1 MLSLFSEAT
10 SLVISV
16 LVLVLKSIFQ
26 LITFYLKML
35 WNLLRLL
42 IAVLPVT
49 GVFFALLYVVY
60 IVQAATGY
68 NLVPS
73 QIPLQIDASTFP
85 EIFNALKIWW
95 YSIDMQYKGN
105 AVIYVFYCTSAL
117 LFLPVIMTIIAFVTV
132 SSSLYY
138 LGITLLIDMVWYV
151 LCMLFMRELPTS
163 QIANRYYVLFPSAG
177 TKHYERQYEKWLRRH
192 HDDFDDDEDDDYDY
206 DLEDEYERDT
216 RRRRRRRR
224 QDFYDDHIDYDDD
237 YYDDYP
243 EEYDEDDYPDDDFED
258 PDEYEDDYYE
268 DYEDEDDYIEDRSGK
283 RHYYE
288 ESDHTKAQRNTNIS
302 SFDFFAGCKSI
313 DSLNKKYKTLV
324 KLYHPDN
331 SDGDTSAL
339 QEINIQYTEAKKKL
353 KSS

>member
-192 HDDFDDDEDDDYDY
+192 HDDFDDEEDDDYDY

-243 EEYDEDDYPDDDFED
+243 EEYDEDDYPEEYDDDYPED
-258 PDEYEDDYYE
+258 ELDDSEEYNDY
-268 DYEDEDDYIEDRSGK
+268 YEDEDDRIEDKSRK
-283 RHYYE
+283 RRYYE
-288 ESDHTKAQRNTNIS
+288 QPDNIS

>member
-192 HDDFDDDEDDDYDY
+192 HDDFDDEDEEDDYDA
-206 DLEDEYERDT
+206 EDEYERDT
-216 RRRRRRRR
+216 RHRRRRHQ
-224 QDFYDDHIDYDDD
+224 QDFYDDRIDYDDD

-268 DYEDEDDYIEDRSGK
+268 DFEDEDDYIEDRSGK

>member
-105 AVIYVFYCTSAL
+105 ALIYVFYCTSAL
-117 LFLPVIMTIIAFVTV
+117 LFIPVIMTVIAFVTV

-138 LGITLLIDMVWYV
+138 LGLSLLVDMVWYV
-151 LCMLFMRELPTS
+151 LCMLFMKELPTS

-192 HDDFDDDEDDDYDY
+192 HDDFDDDDYDY

-216 RRRRRRRR
+216 RHRRRRRR

-243 EEYDEDDYPDDDFED
+243 EEYDEDDYPEEYDDDYPED
-258 PDEYEDDYYE
+258 ELDDPEEYDDYYE
-268 DYEDEDDYIEDRSGK
+268 DEDDRIEDKS
-283 RHYYE
+283 
-288 ESDHTKAQRNTNIS
+288 SNIS

-339 QEINIQYTEAKKKL
+339 QEINVQYTEAKKKL